1 MSDRDIQNFPY
12 GADITERML
21 QERIV
26 AIFRGYTGELANR
39 AAEALV
45 AGGIR
50 FMEVTMNTEQAT
62 AIISHWRERFAGR
75 AYIGAGTVIDLAS
88 AREALECGA
97 QFLISPNLDEEVIAY
112 AAERGI
118 DVWPGVLTPTEIVRA
133 WKAGAKA
140 VKLFPLGTLRPEYIR
155 EIRGPLDHIPIIA
168 TGGVDL
174 HTISTYG
181 TAGASAFGLGSKLL
195 PKEYMISG
203 NDEALTAN
211 AIQFVEAVRKLDPV
225 RR

>member
-1 MSDRDIQNFPY
+1 MVD
-12 GADITERML
+12 
-21 QERIV
+21 V
-26 AIFRGYTGELANR
+26 
-39 AAEALV
+39 
-45 AGGIR
+45 
-50 FMEVTMNTEQAT
+50 
-62 AIISHWRERFAGR
+62 
-75 AYIGAGTVIDLAS
+75 AS

-133 WKAGAKA
+133 WNAGAKA
-140 VKLFPLGTLRPEYIR
+140 VKLFPLGTLGPEYIR

-195 PKEYMISG
+195 PKEYMNSG
-203 NDEALTAN
+203 NDEALIAN
-211 AIQFVEAVRKLDPV
+211 AIQFVEAVRKLAPI